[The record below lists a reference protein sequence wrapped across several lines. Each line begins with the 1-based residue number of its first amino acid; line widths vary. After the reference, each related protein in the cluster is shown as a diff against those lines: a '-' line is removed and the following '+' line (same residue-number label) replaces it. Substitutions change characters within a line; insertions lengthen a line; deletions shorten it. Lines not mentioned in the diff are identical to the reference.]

1 MSNLAYIEHYSVDEW
16 KLWEG
21 DWELIYGVPYAMAP
35 SPIYGHQF
43 VMGKIYRQLD
53 EGLDECEKCQA
64 LVEIDYFI
72 SKDTVTRPD
81 VLVIC
86 YEPKEKITK
95 APKIIFE
102 VVSKSSKKRDEIIKK
117 ELYFDEKVEYYCLV
131 YPDKKESII
140 YKLDN
145 DEYRYEG
152 RFAQNSFE
160 FEVEGCKIDF
170 DFKKIWKNK

>member
-1 MSNLAYIEHYSVDEW
+1 MSNLAYIEYYTVDEW

-35 SPIYGHQF
+35 SPVYGHQF
-43 VMGKIYRQLD
+43 VLTKIARQLD
-53 EGLDECEKCQA
+53 EALDKCKKCNA

-72 SKDTVTRPD
+72 SEDSVTRPD

-86 YEPKEKITK
+86 YEPKHNITK

-117 ELYFDEKVEYYCLV
+117 ELYCEQKVKYYCLV
-131 YPDKKESII
+131 YPDKKEAII
-140 YKLDN
+140 YKYDK
-145 DEYRYEG
+145 DEYKYEG
-152 RFAQNSFE
+152 SFSKNNYK
-160 FEVEGCKIDF
+160 FEIDKCQIVF
-170 DFKKIWKNK
+170 DFNKIWKT

>member
-35 SPIYGHQF
+35 SPVYGHQF
-43 VMGKIYRQLD
+43 VMGKIFRQLD
-53 EGLDECEKCQA
+53 EALDECEKCHA

-72 SKDTVTRPD
+72 SEDSVTRPD

-86 YEPKEKITK
+86 YEPQDRITK

-131 YPDKKESII
+131 YPDKKEAIV
-140 YKLDN
+140 YRLDS

-152 RFAQNSFE
+152 IFAQNSYGF
-160 FEVEGCKIDF
+160 VVDGCKIEF
-170 DFKKIWKNK
+170 DFKKIWKK